1 MLRIVFSFF
10 ILFSLLLFASTTPP
24 KQALK
29 TNGLLLYKQQKH
41 VERFSEMF
49 GEGDFFGRIRSNTFH
64 FYYHAPDS
72 SHDTQLVSGLGASL
86 VYRSAIYNGFDTLVG
101 LYGSQAFFDDNKDPL
116 NRLKPGKDVLSRYNY
131 AHTGSKS
138 LAVVG
143 QANIGYRFARSNIRV
158 GRQLVETF
166 YTKSNDTK
174 MIPNTFDGITLQ
186 SADIAKTHITLAYLA
201 KQKLRDHEQPH
212 AVLMYD
218 DRNTSDFS
226 QWRGNDDGAMHHGI
240 TYKNLKAAGK
250 PTDAPLIVLDGQNNA
265 ITNLR
270 INFSGYVVPQLLS
283 QGMLELNYPVR
294 FSSLTINTGVRYIQ
308 QFDNGAGK
316 VGGASLLYS
325 YADLS
330 GTTRYY
336 KDLYKNPDSLDAKM
350 IAARVATTIKDY
362 KITLAYTGVLD
373 EADLV
378 APWRG
383 FPTAGYTRSMGIYN
397 WRANTKSYRLE
408 LIKGAKA
415 NYIYTSPFIQTSIL
429 YVDGDSSKKET
440 QSMFYY
446 FGIAQNLPSLEE
458 FQYKLRL
465 GWRDFIGDSSTL
477 SDYLDARLEFN
488 YLF

>member
-1 MLRIVFSFF
+1 MLRIVYSFF
-10 ILFSLLLFASTTPP
+10 ILFSLTLFASTTEP

-29 TNGLLLYKQQKH
+29 SNGLLLYKQQKT
-41 VERFSEMF
+41 VENFSDMF
-49 GEGDFFGRIRSNTFH
+49 EEGDFFGRLRSNTFH
-64 FYYHAPDS
+64 FYYQAPDS
-72 SHDTQLVSGLGASL
+72 SHDTQLISGLGASI
-86 VYRSAIYNGFDTLVG
+86 VYRSALFNGFDTLVG
-101 LYGSQAFFDDNKDPL
+101 LYGSQAFFDDNQDPL

-143 QANIGYRFARSNIRV
+143 QANIGYRIAHSTIRA

-174 MIPNTFDGITLQ
+174 MIPNTFDGVTLF
-186 SADIAKTHITLAYLA
+186 SADIPQTHFTLAYLA

-218 DRNTSDFS
+218 NRDIGEFS

-240 TYKNLKAAGK
+240 TYTNLKAAGK
-250 PTDAPLIVLDGQNNA
+250 PTDAPLIVLDGRTNALNN
-265 ITNLR
+265 LH
-270 INFSGYVVPQLLS
+270 INVAGYVVPQLLS
-283 QGMLELNYPVR
+283 QGMLEMNYPIR
-294 FSSLTINTGVRYIQ
+294 FSHLTINTGVRYIQ

-325 YADLS
+325 YADIDGS
-330 GTTRYY
+330 QHYY
-336 KDLYKNPDSLDAKM
+336 KNFYKNPDSLDAKM
-350 IAARVATTIKDY
+350 IAARVATTIQDY
-362 KITLAYTGVLD
+362 KITLAYTNILD

-397 WRANTKSYRLE
+397 WRANTKSYRIE

-429 YVDGDSSKKET
+429 YIDGDSSKKATE
-440 QSMFYY
+440 SMFYY
-446 FGIAQNLPSLEE
+446 FGIAQNIPSFEAL
-458 FQYKLRL
+458 QYKLRL
-465 GWRDFIGDSSTL
+465 GWRDFIGDTSYL

>member
-10 ILFSLLLFASTTPP
+10 ILFSLLLSAATVQP

-29 TNGLLLYKQQKH
+29 ANGLLLYKQQKN
-41 VERFSEMF
+41 VDTFSEMF
-49 GEGDFFGRIRSNTFH
+49 GEGDFFGRIRNNTFH
-64 FYYHAPDS
+64 FYYNAPDS
-72 SHDTQLVSGLGASL
+72 AHDTQLITGLGASL

-143 QANIGYRFARSNIRV
+143 QANIGYRFARSTIRA

-174 MIPNTFDGITLQ
+174 MIPNTFDGVTLF
-186 SADIAKTHITLAYLA
+186 SADIPQTHVTFAYLA
-201 KQKLRDHEQPH
+201 KQKLRDHEQSH

-226 QWRGNDDGAMHHGI
+226 QWNGNDDGAMHHGI
-240 TYKNLKAAGK
+240 TYTNLKAAGK
-250 PTDAPLIVLDGQNNA
+250 PTDAPLIVLDGQNNSIA
-265 ITNLR
+265 NLHIR
-270 INFSGYVVPQLLS
+270 FAGYVVPELLS

-294 FSSLTINTGVRYIQ
+294 FSNLTINTGLRYIQ

-330 GTTRYY
+330 GTTHYY

-362 KITLAYTGVLD
+362 KITLAYTNILD

-378 APWRG
+378 TPWRG

-415 NYIYTSPFIQTSIL
+415 NYIYTSPFIQTSVL
-429 YVDGDSSKKET
+429 YVDGDSAKKET

-446 FGIAQNLPSLEE
+446 FGIAQNIPALKE

-465 GWRDFIGDSSTL
+465 GWRDFIGDSSDL